1 MAQIT
6 QTVETNLDLANVS
19 NNPADKTEDD
29 VREFKEKI
37 AFLEKK
43 IESDATV
50 IKKLKKENLDLKSN
64 GSS

>member
-37 AFLEKK
+37 AFLEKE